1 MQPATNAKAWR
12 EELNEQ
18 KVKYPLTL
26 NTSGEEILLRYAI
39 QTMPVVDNRG
49 NWELWGLLLQI
60 LMLLL
65 WIWMVMKSSN
75 ECSGVGDFVESIPAH
90 RAYPSLGDPL
100 KESEILSDMWKFA
113 EACGIPASNV
123 TRKDDV
129 RAAIQKMLD
138 TPGPCLLEVMVPHQE
153 PVFPMMP
160 SGGVFDDILT
170 EADME

>member
-1 MQPATNAKAWR
+1 M
-12 EELNEQ
+12 
-18 KVKYPLTL
+18 
-26 NTSGEEILLRYAI
+26 
-39 QTMPVVDNRG
+39 
-49 NWELWGLLLQI
+49 
-60 LMLLL
+60 
-65 WIWMVMKSSN
+65 
-75 ECSGVGDFVESIPAH
+75 
-90 RAYPSLGDPL
+90 

-113 EACGIPASNV
+113 EACGIPASHV

-138 TPGPCLLEVMVPHQE
+138 TPGPCLLDVTVPHEE